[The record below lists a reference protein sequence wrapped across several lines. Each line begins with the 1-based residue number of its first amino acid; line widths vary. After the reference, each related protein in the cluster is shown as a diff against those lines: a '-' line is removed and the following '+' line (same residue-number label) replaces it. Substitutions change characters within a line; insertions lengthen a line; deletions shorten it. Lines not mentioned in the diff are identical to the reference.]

1 MLFDII
7 LHTIC
12 IFLSHYI
19 FYVYFLVGYAIFKI
33 LVHIS
38 IVAYHS
44 FLNIRYYKKE
54 KADWNIREEAINK
67 IKESNPH
74 FFDPYDPIFNEKHAD
89 ELNRIIDSFY
99 NKKKRK

>member
-1 MLFDII
+1 M
-7 LHTIC
+7 
-12 IFLSHYI
+12 SHYI

-44 FLNIRYYKKE
+44 FLDIRYYKKE

-67 IKESNPH
+67 IKKSNLH